1 MDIIDI
7 IIAKAQANA
16 IPVSIANLE
25 KQAKQAVKD
34 ANDAVTAIDAI
45 EDRAITAA
53 ETAEEAAASL
63 EDIASTVDTKIST
76 YDTETVA
83 PMRADIDA
91 LQAAQITDYVSDF
104 AASTSTTSTA
114 VTTTITANRN
124 GKTDVSQTFK
134 NYQSKGQ
141 NTDGSMTQKAITTEL
156 NALAQAIEDIDTGGG
171 GAIPTFPTDDAGK
184 ILMVG
189 DDGSIVASSLTEES
203 IINTQMAT
211 NTYMPDHTI
220 GLTIDYVNKTCEYL
234 ACSAQPEELACYTG
248 RRRCILNNNGQ
259 VVAYFGDIN
268 YIEDGSRG
276 NVMVELPPVWYRRV
290 ILESAAAIN
299 NQGNFIKKEQILI
312 SDRPQHG
319 FTLHPLFKAGIQDNP
334 ILAYVGAYE
343 GAIINGT
350 MQSIA
355 GVQPTTNV
363 SLQTAAESVH
373 GGLNLSL
380 TSIDFESYNQLLML
394 MEFGTLNIQDAFY
407 PGVSKITNTGT
418 TYCAAVLTGAT
429 SFLGN
434 DSGEALSSTSVV
446 NGVSTTYT
454 ESGKVSI
461 SYRGMENPYGNTWR
475 YVNRSLMAQNNIIT
489 IGNNTYY
496 LPKQEEWISGFN
508 ATSAPYF
515 LPISTSISADSA
527 YPVGDYTFLSKTGAA
542 DTFIA
547 VGGAYNSD
555 QQAGPFTYAINRTID
570 NSASIW
576 RGFRLMSVDGGTR

>member
-63 EDIASTVDTKIST
+63 EDITSTVDTKISA
-76 YDTETVA
+76 YDTQTIA
-83 PMRADIDA
+83 PMRDDIDA

-104 AASTSTTSTA
+104 STSTSTTSAA

-156 NALAQAIEDIDTGGG
+156 NVLAQAIEDIDTGGG

-184 ILMVG
+184 ILKV
-189 DDGSIVASSLTEES
+189 DHDGSIVASSLTEES

-234 ACSAQPEELACYTG
+234 AGSAQPEELTCYTG
-248 RRRCILNNNGQ
+248 RRRCVLNSNRQ
-259 VVAYFGDIN
+259 VVAYFGDTN
-268 YIEDGSRG
+268 YIEDGSNG

-290 ILESAAAIN
+290 ILESAAATN

-312 SDRPQHG
+312 SDRPQQG
-319 FTLHPLFKAGIQDNP
+319 FTLHPLFETDAQNHPVLG
-334 ILAYVGAYE
+334 YVGAYE

-363 SLQTAAESVH
+363 SLQTAAESIPSDS
-373 GGLNLSL
+373 NLML
-380 TSIDFESYNQLLML
+380 TSINFESYNQLLML

-407 PGVSKITNTGT
+407 SGVSKITNAGT

-434 DSGEALSSTSVV
+434 ASGEALSSTSVV

-475 YVNRSLMAQNNIIT
+475 YVINLMAQNNVIT

-508 ATSAPYF
+508 AISAPYF
-515 LPISTSISADSA
+515 IPISTSISADSA
-527 YPVGDYTFLSKTGAA
+527 YPVGDYTFINKTGAA
-542 DTFIA
+542 NTLIA

-555 QQAGPFTYAINRTID
+555 QQAGPFTYAINRTVD

-576 RGFRLMSVDGGTR
+576 RGFRLMSNGGGAK

>member
-1 MDIIDI
+1 MDMIDI
-7 IIAKAQANA
+7 LIAVKKSFTSETESL
-16 IPVSIANLE
+16 V
-25 KQAKQAVKD
+25 KRAKQAMDD
-34 ANDAVTAIDAI
+34 AETVVENVSAI
-45 EDRAITAA
+45 EDRAIAAA

-63 EDIASTVDTKIST
+63 EDIVSTIDTKINA

-91 LQAAQITDYVSDF
+91 LEAAQVTDYVSDF
-104 AASTSTTSTA
+104 STFTSTTSSA

-124 GKTDVSQTFK
+124 GKVDVSQTFK

-141 NTDGSMTQKAITTEL
+141 NTDGSMTQKAITAEL

-171 GAIPTFPTDDAGK
+171 AIPTFPIDDAGK

-220 GLTIDYVNKTCEYL
+220 GLTIDYINKTCEYL
-234 ACSAQPEELACYTG
+234 AGSAQPEELACYTG
-248 RRRCILNNNGQ
+248 RRRCVLNNSGQ
-259 VVAYFGDIN
+259 VVAYFGDAN

-290 ILESAAAIN
+290 ILESAAATN

-319 FTLHPLFKAGIQDNP
+319 FALHPLFKAGIQDNP

-343 GAIINGT
+343 GAIINDT

-407 PGVSKITNTGT
+407 PGVSKITTTGT

-434 DSGEALSSTSVV
+434 GSGEALSSTSVV

-475 YVNRSLMAQNNIIT
+475 YVNMGLMAQNNIIT

-515 LPISTSISADSA
+515 IPISTSISADSA

-542 DTFIA
+542 NTLIA

-555 QQAGPFTYAINRTID
+555 QQAGPFTYAINRTVD